1 MQKKSVK
8 NIVSAGASLAA
19 ESLKNKA
26 RNASGWVAVALWLA
40 TAICVGVA
48 ALTSGDS
55 ADQQQPAQDEPP
67 ALVSPADP
75 ADAR

>member
-40 TAICVGVA
+40 AAVCVGVA
-48 ALTSGDS
+48 ALTSGS
-55 ADQQQPAQDEPP
+55 SDQQQPAQPEPP
-67 ALVSPADP
+67 AIVFPADP

>member
-1 MQKKSVK
+1 MEKQTVK
-8 NIVSAGASLAA
+8 NIVSAGATLAA

-40 TAICVGVA
+40 AAVCVGVA
-48 ALTSGDS
+48 ALTGGAS
-55 ADQQQPAQDEPP
+55 DQQQTDQPEPP
-67 ALVSPADP
+67 AIVAPADP